1 MNVHANTWRPR
12 ISVAICTY
20 NGEHFISEQLHS
32 ILDQTTSPDEIVL
45 SDDGSKDQTIHIAN
59 EILTKQGIVKNW
71 RIIRNTQNLGYVR
84 NFEQACK
91 ACTGSLIFL
100 SDQDDVWVK
109 SKIDDFLPVFEDP
122 SVLLA
127 FSDGWVTDANL
138 NVVTSLF
145 SAFSITA
152 SDLDKINNG
161 AGFSLFLKRTY
172 ATGAATAM
180 RSSLLDMA
188 TPFPSSS
195 WHHDEWLAFSAA
207 TANGIFALPKKTF
220 YYRQHGRN
228 QIGVPGSSTI
238 VSVSIVKES
247 ALLKRFK
254 GAISGDFARQCSQ
267 RADTLNR
274 TLDRYKSVQ
283 IAHPELQYHMDSIRA
298 EAAFCRLRGQA
309 RSITWLSKLLSYKQ
323 VYSAHLDHPWL
334 AMALDAI
341 SAITSDIRSLIRKP

>member
-1 MNVHANTWRPR
+1 M
-12 ISVAICTY
+12 AICTY
-20 NGEHFISEQLHS
+20 NGEQFISEQLHS
-32 ILDQTTSPDEIVL
+32 ILNQTTSPDEIVL
-45 SDDGSKDQTIHIAN
+45 SDDGSEDQTVYLAN

-71 RIIRNTQNLGYVR
+71 KIIRNTQNLGYVK

-100 SDQDDVWVK
+100 SDQDDVWVT
-109 SKIDDFLPVFEDP
+109 SKIDDFLPIFEDK
-122 SVLLA
+122 SILLA
-127 FSDGWVTDANL
+127 FSDGWVTDAHL

-161 AGFSLFLKRTY
+161 AGFPLFLKRTY

-180 RSSLLDMA
+180 RSNLLDMA

-207 TANGIFALPKKTF
+207 AANGIFALPKKTF

-228 QIGVPGSSTI
+228 QIGVPGSLAI
-238 VSVSIVKES
+238 AREP
-247 ALLKRFK
+247 ALLKRLK
-254 GAISGDFARQCSQ
+254 TALTGDFARQCDQ
-267 RADTLNR
+267 RADTLNK

-283 IAHPELQYHMDSIRA
+283 ISHPELQQHMADIQA

-309 RSITWLSKLLSYKQ
+309 RSIAWLSRLPSQLR

-334 AMALDAI
+334 AMILDAI
-341 SAITSDIRSLIRKP
+341 SALTSAIHPLFRKP